1 MHTPIEIRCP
11 NALPLRRVAAL
22 CFAAHSFT
30 VRCVVYVA
38 YMGRRSRQV
47 EQQRHERERTRAAR
61 DRMARVQVSDETW
74 AAYRALL
81 GTVPVSRAIGR
92 LIEREVASHRRRTA
106 LDADSVTAAVQE
118 ARVVT
123 GELETLIGRLE
134 AASRW
139 QSDSRWRE
147 PRPNVL
153 FD

>member
-1 MHTPIEIRCP
+1 
-11 NALPLRRVAAL
+11 
-22 CFAAHSFT
+22 
-30 VRCVVYVA
+30 
-38 YMGRRSRQV
+38 MGRRSRQV
-47 EQQRHERERTRAAR
+47 EQQRHERERTRVTR
-61 DRMARVQVSDETW
+61 DRMARVQISDETW

-81 GTVPVSRAIGR
+81 GPVPVSRAIGR

-123 GELETLIGRLE
+123 GELETLISRLE
-134 AASRW
+134 AASRR

-147 PRPNVL
+147 PTPNVL